1 VHGQSPDGRN
11 CERDTDDFDALM
23 AQPVQ
28 KSAVTNALM
37 SRYKVITGK
46 P

>member
-1 VHGQSPDGRN
+1 MTEVVSAIH
-11 CERDTDDFDALM
+11 DFDALM
-23 AQPVQ
+23 AHPMQ
-28 KSAVTNALM
+28 KSAVTNAIT